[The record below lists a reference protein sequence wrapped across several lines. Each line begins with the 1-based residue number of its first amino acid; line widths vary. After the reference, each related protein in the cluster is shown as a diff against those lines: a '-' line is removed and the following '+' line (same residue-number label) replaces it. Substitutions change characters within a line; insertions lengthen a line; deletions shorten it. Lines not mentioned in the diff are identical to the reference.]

1 MCCAA
6 FVIFDADQIHISRL
20 AEVFRVIPMNFRS
33 LFKIG
38 LSFVQA
44 DHLGA
49 LTLAQKTHSCFQK
62 RQAWRWKRALGT
74 LEKEIGARPKENI
87 ILVPNFKM
95 ILSLKS
101 VTCPKYQQPND
112 EILIVIKIYIQK
124 EINQ

>member
-49 LTLAQKTHSCFQK
+49 NTCPENPQLLPKEASLAMEKSTWYTRKGNRRKTQRKYHFSAKFQDDFE
-62 RQAWRWKRALGT
+62 
-74 LEKEIGARPKENI
+74 LEKCYMSKVSTAK
-87 ILVPNFKM
+87 
-95 ILSLKS
+95 
-101 VTCPKYQQPND
+101 
-112 EILIVIKIYIQK
+112 
-124 EINQ
+124 